1 MKVEDFKNHFVFGL
15 LALLILKH
23 ETNIIMS
30 LNILRRTLDGSR
42 FQIPLNQFGLIW
54 SKLNPWVA
62 WIQLEARLKLDPSLN
77 LGSSNDEHSFFSFF
91 FPFRF
96 EPIDF
101 PSKMVPWRFSLYLPL
116 FGFEASSNGHGSNL
130 WLSSNRIT
138 LFHWTLNL
146 GPSSKVALRSWA
158 KGGIF
163 VKSGRDFHLIF

>member
-1 MKVEDFKNHFVFGL
+1 MKVENFKNHFVFGL

-30 LNILRRTLDGSR
+30 LNILGCTLDWSR
-42 FQIPLNQFGLIW
+42 VQIPLNQFGLIW
-54 SKLNPWVA
+54 SKLNPALDLA
-62 WIQLEARLKLDPSLN
+62 WILVLQMMSTPFL
-77 LGSSNDEHSFFSFF
+77 FSFF
-91 FPFRF
+91 FRF

-116 FGFEASSNGHGSNL
+116 FGFEPSSKGHGSNL

-158 KGGIF
+158 KGGFF
-163 VKSGRDFHLIF
+163 VFRATS